1 MKRPW
6 EETEIRAENHPLFPL
21 VVAADCW
28 LQRLLIWTPGQA
40 DLIKTVA
47 LLLMVGDHLSMLCGL
62 NNDWLRLAGRG
73 AFPLF
78 GLVWALNRLWIWA
91 GVAQG
96 GWILAGLRPDLG
108 NILFAFAVSGQALAL
123 MQRHGPRIWPLSLM
137 LVLAWLPFSGGS
149 YGPAGVMMLLLACG
163 VCMTGR
169 RTTRTGLACCL
180 ALAMLACG
188 RRGSC
193 HCGAGDTRHSPDGA
207 EPHLQSGHAFLATGV
222 FPAVLRRA
230 PRRYRTD
237 RDVTSAGSG

>member
-1 MKRPW
+1 M
-6 EETEIRAENHPLFPL
+6 RAENHPLFPL

-62 NNDWLRLAGRG
+62 DNDWLRLAGRG

-78 GLVWALNRLWIWA
+78 GLAWAMNVARRPHIQQRALNRLWIWA

-123 MQRHGPRIWPLSLM
+123 MQRHGPRVWPLSLM

-180 ALAMLACG
+180 ALAMLALN
-188 RRGSC
+188 
-193 HCGAGDTRHSPDGA
+193 AADGA
-207 EPHLQSGHAFLATGV
+207 ALAIAGLVIPGIVLTVLSRTCSRVTRFWPGEFFPLFYAAHL
-222 FPAVLRRA
+222 AVIGLIA
-230 PRRYRTD
+230 M
-237 RDVTSAGSG
+237 